1 MKLIFNGNIQQL
13 PIIENKYLNL
23 YVSNDGDDLNDG
35 TINKPVKTLNRA
47 LDIATYCHTN
57 HEVTIKFLS
66 DYTESTLTTI
76 QNRLPYIIIDANG
89 FNVTLFRLNV
99 MSACKLIDINFRCN
113 FNYVITTFYN
123 SVLRLQGTIKFD
135 IVDNT
140 NITLCEC
147 IRAQN
152 SDIILDEENG
162 VYPTLIFN
170 VENCTQK
177 IRLFSLVRNS
187 IFTHEY
193 YSNVSWKCIINGDVQ
208 YMFYASHKS
217 MILTL
222 ELLDLTLNGNVENY
236 YNILFNSLIDIGV
249 LNDKQGIIDSTSISV

>member
-1 MKLIFNGNIQQL
+1 
-13 PIIENKYLNL
+13 
-23 YVSNDGDDLNDG
+23 
-35 TINKPVKTLNRA
+35 
-47 LDIATYCHTN
+47 
-57 HEVTIKFLS
+57 
-66 DYTESTLTTI
+66 
-76 QNRLPYIIIDANG
+76 
-89 FNVTLFRLNV
+89 

-147 IRAQN
+147 MRAQN

-187 IFTHEY
+187 IFSHEY

-249 LNDKQGIIDSTSISV
+249 LNDKQGIVDSTSISV